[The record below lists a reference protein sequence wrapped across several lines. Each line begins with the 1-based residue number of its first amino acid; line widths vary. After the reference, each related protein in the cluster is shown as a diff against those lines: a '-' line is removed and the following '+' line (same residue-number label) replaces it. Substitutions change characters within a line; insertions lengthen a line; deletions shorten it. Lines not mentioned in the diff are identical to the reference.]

1 MTNAF
6 ATSLVVAFLAGTQ
19 LSHADTPL
27 PPDVA
32 VIVPGPE
39 TPKDAAA
46 FSGKWIG
53 RWDDTL
59 DHTLVVE
66 KVEGRDVTAIY
77 STGIA
82 QRWLITSPSF
92 ARVSGKIRDDGS
104 LRLSLSNGA
113 QVTYRFSG
121 NPSELQGEYARG
133 RIVRGTFVRQ

>member
-6 ATSLVVAFLAGTQ
+6 ATSLFVAFLVGTQ
-19 LSHADTPL
+19 LGHADTPL

-39 TPKDAAA
+39 PPKEAAA
-46 FSGKWIG
+46 FSGKWM
-53 RWDDTL
+53 

-82 QRWLITSPSF
+82 QRWLITSP
-92 ARVSGKIRDDGS
+92 
-104 LRLSLSNGA
+104 
-113 QVTYRFSG
+113 
-121 NPSELQGEYARG
+121 
-133 RIVRGTFVRQ
+133 